1 MKHNYSQV
9 QWGDPEPTFVMF
21 NKVGRAK
28 IRKSPKK
35 VKILVEAA
43 RGNGSFFARKI
54 NAGMCERRI
63 GMFSDFFS
71 KPLPVPTYGRTH
83 TRSHMGGAPCSLG
96 YDNLNRMD
104 CLYDQP
110 AFYDQT

>member
-9 QWGDPEPTFVMF
+9 QWGDPEPTFVLW

-54 NAGMCERRI
+54 NAGGVCKRRI
-63 GMFSDFFS
+63 GIFDDIFS
-71 KPLPVPTYGRTH
+71 KPLPVPTSGRTH
-83 TRSHMGGAPCSLG
+83 TNIHGEGTPCALG
-96 YDNLNRMD
+96 YNNLHRID
-104 CLYDQP
+104 CLNDKP
-110 AFYDQT
+110 